1 MKIKI
6 LDEAQADLREG
17 AEFYECQNESLGTYF
32 LDTIF
37 SDIDSLILYAGVHI
51 KLNGYHR
58 LLSKTFP
65 YAVYYQ
71 IDGDVIKIYAILDCR
86 KNPKRTIEELKQRRT

>member
-17 AEFYECQNESLGTYF
+17 AQFYERQNSGLGTYF
-32 LDTIF
+32 LDSLF
-37 SDIDSLILYAGVHI
+37 SNIDSLLIYAGVHI
-51 KLNGYHR
+51 QVDGYFR

-65 YAVYYQ
+65 FAVYYTS
-71 IDGDVIKIYAILDCR
+71 DGNMIKVHAVFDCR
-86 KNPKRTIEELKQRRT
+86 KNPNKTIEQLKRRRV

>member
-1 MKIKI
+1 MKIQI

-17 AEFYECQNESLGTYF
+17 VKFYEQQNVGLGTYF

-51 KLNGYHR
+51 KLNSYYR

-71 IDGDVIKIYAILDCR
+71 IDRNIIKIYAVLDCR
-86 KNPKRTIEELKQRRT
+86 RNPKRTIEGLRQRRT

>member
-1 MKIKI
+1 MKIQL
-6 LDEAQADLREG
+6 LDEAQAELRDG
-17 AEFYECQNESLGTYF
+17 TKFYERQNDGLGIYF

-37 SDIDSLILYAGVHI
+37 SDIYSLILYARVHI

-71 IDGDVIKIYAILDCR
+71 IDEDIIKIYGILDCR
-86 KNPKRTIEELKQRRT
+86 KKPEQTIEDLMQRRT